1 MLIIIKFVSNNYF
14 LKKIMKFW
22 LSQCWV
28 MNWRPSCTL
37 DVLVN
42 ILIPMAKYLIKKRLK
57 REHLL
62 AHSLR
67 DPRYCLRNSGQQV
80 TQLHS
85 GRGEGGGRGR
95 RMLVIKLSVSTF
107 RGILPYG
114 EQAQEHPKG
123 GAPKSLNLAKLTVKI
138 TMGDHAHSWRARSP
152 NLFSQISFKLKC
164 QGWPLNSFC
173 SPCWPGIFNP
183 PVSTPKAL
191 GFQAYDT
198 RRFLQ

>member
-1 MLIIIKFVSNNYF
+1 MLIIIEFVSNNYF

-37 DVLVN
+37 DELVN
-42 ILIPMAKYLIKKRLK
+42 ILIPIAKYLIKKRLK
-57 REHLL
+57 RKRLL

-67 DPRYCLRNSGQQV
+67 DPKYCLRNSGQQV

-95 RMLVIKLSVSTF
+95 RMLVIKLSVFTF
-107 RGILPYG
+107 RGILPYS

-123 GAPKSLNLAKLTVKI
+123 GAPKSLNPAKLTVKT
-138 TMGDHAHSWRARSP
+138 TMGDHAHSWRARS
-152 NLFSQISFKLKC
+152 Q
-164 QGWPLNSFC
+164 PLL
-173 SPCWPGIFNP
+173 
-183 PVSTPKAL
+183 TA
-191 GFQAYDT
+191 
-198 RRFLQ
+198 